1 MVLVGHWIAF
11 MGDTPGI
18 TLNSVDVQKGQAL
31 LEHHIQLPAHL
42 KKLRIF
48 RWVLWPL
55 ISALWVQFHCS
66 SFLTILQHFKTFWSQ
81 QQTSKAPKKLCWIHV
96 WSPWLPNVISNLSR
110 RASFFW
116 AKLSNPWMIESGN
129 EKQQG
134 LTTYFYIHGVI
145 QYIYIYMYFQI
156 YHNQYHIYGTLIWSI
171 GIQIHVISLSLY
183 MYIYIALFP
192 WRGTRR
198 LAFWASERFFDT
210 NSQPQAAWWL
220 WSAQL
225 PVSCGYGCLWRK
237 KVWGNNREH
246 DLYPEIKGLIF
257 SSQPVWAD
265 KITVIFHWVITVDH
279 WSCEPPTMGE
289 TGSWSIGPISEF
301 IRFNTFNYGK

>member
-1 MVLVGHWIAF
+1 MCWPTYLDPASGRSQAYARPLWSTRKCHSSKNCWTIKPTVTSSTCVAYLQL
-11 MGDTPGI
+11 DPG
-18 TLNSVDVQKGQAL
+18 
-31 LEHHIQLPAHL
+31 
-42 KKLRIF
+42 
-48 RWVLWPL
+48 
-55 ISALWVQFHCS
+55 FH
-66 SFLTILQHFKTFWSQ
+66 
-81 QQTSKAPKKLCWIHV
+81 
-96 WSPWLPNVISNLSR
+96 
-110 RASFFW
+110 
-116 AKLSNPWMIESGN
+116 
-129 EKQQG
+129 
-134 LTTYFYIHGVI
+134 
-145 QYIYIYMYFQI
+145 
-156 YHNQYHIYGTLIWSI
+156 HNQYHIYGTLKWSI
-171 GIQIHVISLSLY
+171 GIQIHVLSL
-183 MYIYIALFP
+183 YIYIALFP

-265 KITVIFHWVITVDH
+265 KITVIFHWVTVDH